1 MKAEVLTIGDEL
13 LRGEIVDSNKAFLS
27 DRLLSLDVETHY
39 HASVRDVP
47 ADMIDAF
54 RRAAERSDIV
64 LVSGGLGPTRDDLTA
79 ESLAQAFGRELRL
92 DEAALAG
99 IRAFFASAGREMTEN
114 NASQAYFPDGAE
126 VLANPIGTAPGFML
140 DVKMQGGRRPQV
152 SRSEPEASEDQ
163 KAGSEPKASE
173 GGPLHGTVFFC
184 MPGVPRE
191 MMRMMD
197 EQVLPRVAARLS
209 GSGARVVRARL
220 LRTFGMGESTL
231 DAELADIA
239 ASGDVVLGFRTSF
252 PDNYLRPIARAA
264 TAAQADALLDRV
276 CDAIRARLGPLVYG
290 EGEETLEQVVG
301 RLLRERGARV
311 AVAESCTGGLVAA
324 KLTDV
329 PGSSDYFLGGV
340 VAYADAAKR
349 ALLGVPDALLAEHGA
364 VSDPVA
370 RAMAEGVRARFAADL
385 AVATTGISGPGGG
398 SESKPV
404 GLVHVALADASG
416 THSDR
421 FVFPLDRTR
430 HRQLTAQV
438 ALDWIRR
445 RLLGVALEG
454 PTLMRRRG
462 GASFAQQAQVSRSE
476 PKASEDHQA
485 GSRSEPKASEDHQM
499 GKRSPSSS
507 APGGRA

>member
-1 MKAEVLTIGDEL
+1 
-13 LRGEIVDSNKAFLS
+13 
-27 DRLLSLDVETHY
+27 
-39 HASVRDVP
+39 
-47 ADMIDAF
+47 
-54 RRAAERSDIV
+54 
-64 LVSGGLGPTRDDLTA
+64 
-79 ESLAQAFGRELRL
+79 
-92 DEAALAG
+92 
-99 IRAFFASAGREMTEN
+99 MTEN

-140 DVKMQGGRRPQV
+140 DVTQGGRRPQV
-152 SRSEPEASEDQ
+152 SRSEPKASEDQ
-163 KAGSEPKASE
+163 KAGSKPQASE
-173 GGPLHGTVFFC
+173 GGPPQRGALFFC

-197 EQVLPRVAARLS
+197 EQVLPRVAARLTDRS
-209 GSGARVVRARL
+209 VVRARL

-252 PDNYLRPIARAA
+252 PDNYLRPVARAA

-276 CDAIRARLGPLVYG
+276 CAAIRERLGPLVYG
-290 EGEETLEQVVG
+290 EGDDTLEQVVG
-301 RLLRERGARV
+301 RLLREHGLRV
-311 AVAESCTGGLVAA
+311 AVAESCTGGLVAE

-329 PGSSDYFLGGV
+329 PGSSDYFQGGV

-349 ALLGVPDALLAEHGA
+349 ALLGVSEALLAEHGA

-370 RAMAEGVRARFAADL
+370 RAMAAGALTRFGADL

-398 SESKPV
+398 SEAKPV
-404 GLVHVALADASG
+404 GLVHIALADAQG
-416 THSDR
+416 IHSDH
-421 FVFPLDRTR
+421 FVFPLDRAR

-445 RLLGVALEG
+445 RLLGVPLEG

-462 GASFAQQAQVSRSE
+462 G
-476 PKASEDHQA
+476 
-485 GSRSEPKASEDHQM
+485 GST
-499 GKRSPSSS
+499 
-507 APGGRA
+507 PGGRT